1 MWSCSLGKGCSK
13 GIKDWVSADYVSAF
27 FFHLT
32 YKYVSLT
39 YALEWYCYHF
49 RDLEMRE
56 TALSVLF
63 ALAHG
68 VLCFPKYAL
77 LIECYTGKP
86 HRLKYFRI
94 GLSCIKIKLLYC
106 FVTIVTI
113 DLSYKSH
120 NALDKCHKV
129 HHFVTGMYT
138 YVHISVWCTVGY
150 RAGALWILC
159 NRSFVIILKLEST
172 VFRRGETLDNEL
184 SSVWLYRLQ
193 ICMKLNKWM
202 IETLKALSQYRSL
215 GRNTLG
221 KFVQL
226 RRE

>member
-1 MWSCSLGKGCSK
+1 
-13 GIKDWVSADYVSAF
+13 
-27 FFHLT
+27 
-32 YKYVSLT
+32 
-39 YALEWYCYHF
+39 
-49 RDLEMRE
+49 MRE
-56 TALSVLF
+56 TASSVLF

-68 VLCFPKYAL
+68 VLCSEKVIYFLSFITTKELYACFLKFKQCHFPKYAL
-77 LIECYTGKP
+77 LIERYTGKP

-159 NRSFVIILKLEST
+159 NRSFVIILKLDST
-172 VFRRGETLDNEL
+172 VFRRCETLDNDL

-215 GRNTLG
+215 GWNTLG
-221 KFVQL
+221 KFAQL